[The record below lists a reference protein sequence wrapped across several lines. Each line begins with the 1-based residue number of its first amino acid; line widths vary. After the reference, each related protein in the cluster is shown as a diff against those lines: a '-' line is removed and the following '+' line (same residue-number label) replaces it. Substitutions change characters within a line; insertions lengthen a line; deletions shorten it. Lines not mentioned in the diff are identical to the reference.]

1 MNHPIR
7 SVTQLTEGFSGLDSG
22 PLPIGEFFSP
32 EYFALEKERIFK
44 KSWLRVG
51 LEKQL
56 PNVGDYFVKE
66 MEVCDTS
73 LVVVRGRDKRIR
85 AFHNA
90 CSHRTNRVAY
100 APSGNVPGFTC
111 RFHSWSYGLD
121 GSLVTVPEEQHFPGL
136 CKADHGL
143 TEVTCDTWE
152 GFIFVNVDPQPAQTL
167 RAYLGEEIYDGF
179 EGFFPCFE
187 LVGRFSAVVPANWKI
202 VLDAFVESYH
212 FSTVHAASAGD
223 VVVSRDNPNG
233 RVDAARLYQEHRI
246 VSATTNIQHT
256 PTFAETLARKYSGN
270 ATLAPDMARQG
281 QGNPPQINPL
291 QLQEWLT
298 DILIIFPMCNL
309 QPLQGFFV
317 TQDYWPLSHDST
329 RWDFMVH
336 MRPPQD
342 AAGEVAAEYN
352 RAYLRDVVRED
363 LPNLAMIQ
371 RNLRSGAKTHQQLGA
386 MEVMV
391 RHAYQVIANRIGHGL

>member
-1 MNHPIR
+1 MNQPVQIVQH
-7 SVTQLTEGFSGLDSG
+7 LTGASNVPSG
-22 PLPIGEFFSP
+22 PLPIGEFFTP
-32 EYFALEKERIFK
+32 EYFALEKERVFK

-51 LEKQL
+51 LEQQL
-56 PNVGDYFVKE
+56 VGPGDYFVKE
-66 MEVCDTS
+66 LEVCDTS
-73 LVVVRGRDKRIR
+73 VLVVRGRDQRIR

-121 GSLVTVPEEQHFPGL
+121 GSLVTVPEEHLFPNL
-136 CKADHGL
+136 CKAEHGL
-143 TEVTCDTWE
+143 TEVACDTWE
-152 GFIFVNVDPQPAQTL
+152 GFIFVNVDPQPAKTL
-167 RAYLGEEIYDGF
+167 REYLGEDIYSGF
-179 EGFFPCFE
+179 GGFFPQFE
-187 LVGRFSAVVPANWKI
+187 FIGRFSAIVPANWKI

-212 FSTVHAASAGD
+212 FSTVHGASAGD
-223 VVVSRDNPNG
+223 IAISRENPNG
-233 RVDAARLYQEHRI
+233 RVDAARLYASHRA
-246 VSATTNIQHT
+246 VSATSNIQHT

-270 ATLAPDMARQG
+270 ATLAPDMAKQG

-291 QLQEWLT
+291 QLPDWLT
-298 DILIIFPMCNL
+298 DIMIIFPMCNL
-309 QPLQGFFV
+309 QSLQGFFV
-317 TQDYWPLSHDST
+317 TQDYWPLSHDRT

-352 RAYLRDVVRED
+352 RAYLRDVIRED

-371 RNLRSGAKTHQQLGA
+371 TNLRSGAKKHQQVGE
-386 MEVMV
+386 MEIMV
-391 RHAYQVIANRIGHGL
+391 RHAYKVLADQIGHGW

>member
-1 MNHPIR
+1 MNHPTQT
-7 SVTQLTEGFSGLDSG
+7 VTRLTEGFSGPSSG

-51 LEKQL
+51 LESQVSA
-56 PNVGDYFVKE
+56 VGDYFVKE
-66 MEVCDTS
+66 LEVCDTS
-73 LVVVRGRDKRIR
+73 VVVVRGRDKRIR
-85 AFHNA
+85 AFHNV

-143 TEVTCDTWE
+143 TEIACDTWE

-167 RAYLGEEIYDGF
+167 REYLGEEIYGGF
-179 EGFFPCFE
+179 EGFFPQFE
-187 LVGRFSAVVPANWKI
+187 LIGHFSAVVPANWKI

-233 RVDAARLYQEHRI
+233 RVDAVRLYQQHRI
-246 VSATTNIQHT
+246 ISATTNIRHT

-270 ATLAPDMARQG
+270 ATLAPDLARQG

-291 QLQEWLT
+291 QLQDWLT

-309 QPLQGFFV
+309 QPLHGFFV

-336 MRPPQD
+336 MRPPQN
-342 AAGEVAAEYN
+342 AAEEVAAEYN
-352 RAYLRDVVRED
+352 RAFLRDVVRED

-371 RNLRSGAKTHQQLGA
+371 SNLRSGAKTHQQIGE

-391 RHAYQVIANRIGHGL
+391 RHAYRVVADRVGRGW